1 MKPLCHCVI
10 LYRQY
15 IDWFSSCRNI
25 KHIYS
30 WNWKFKKNSALL
42 IWTDYLVHKI
52 DRLTFLKQNILAY
65 KLQNKCDNN
74 REPGHKLHEVLN
86 VVVPEESHEHPEE
99 DPREHSHHTGR
110 NHHQGQQVGG
120 ARALVPEKPDYK
132 NRKRKNSFRSLEPIF
147 FFKNSLHKD
156 NSPFQRIYM

>member
-1 MKPLCHCVI
+1 M
-10 LYRQY
+10 
-15 IDWFSSCRNI
+15 
-25 KHIYS
+25 
-30 WNWKFKKNSALL
+30 
-42 IWTDYLVHKI
+42 HKI

-99 DPREHSHHTGR
+99 DPREHSHPTGR

-147 FFKNSLHKD
+147 FLKFIT
-156 NSPFQRIYM
+156 QRQFTISENIHVKLQKRKLTHHQGNY

>member
-1 MKPLCHCVI
+1 M
-10 LYRQY
+10 
-15 IDWFSSCRNI
+15 
-25 KHIYS
+25 
-30 WNWKFKKNSALL
+30 
-42 IWTDYLVHKI
+42 HKI

-132 NRKRKNSFRSLEPIF
+132 NRKRKNSFRSLQPIF
-147 FFKNSLHKD
+147 F
-156 NSPFQRIYM
+156 

>member
-1 MKPLCHCVI
+1 M
-10 LYRQY
+10 
-15 IDWFSSCRNI
+15 
-25 KHIYS
+25 
-30 WNWKFKKNSALL
+30 
-42 IWTDYLVHKI
+42 HKI

-74 REPGHKLHEVLN
+74 REPGHKLYEVLN

-132 NRKRKNSFRSLEPIF
+132 NRKRKNSFCSLEPIF
-147 FFKNSLHKD
+147 LKIHYTKTIHHFREYTCKTAEKKTYSSPRKLLTTRISELRCLYKNINEIKK
-156 NSPFQRIYM
+156 